1 MSVVPESAHRR
12 PPLGRLI
19 GRLRNGGR
27 RPAPPAHP
35 PWMLDFENGADLGL
49 FGPGSAV
56 WAVNGTS
63 ITMVAGIRALL
74 MQTLQAGAMAGVHD
88 HSRYREDPVGRLD
101 NTVRWVLTTTFGDT
115 AEAEAAARHV
125 SGIHDRVTGD
135 YVDAGGAERAYSARD
150 PHLLLWVHDAF
161 TEAFLGAH
169 RVWGGPIPGGADAYV
184 REWAESGRLLG
195 VLDPPTSEAEL
206 RAQLAGFA
214 GEFRADERTAEAVR
228 FLRDLRLPD
237 TPRIAYRIL
246 FGGAVASLPEEYRLL
261 LGLRRPRWPA
271 ITANRVLFAALR
283 LTLGTV
289 SPSERAARRRVA
301 RLSAVRG

>member
-1 MSVVPESAHRR
+1 
-12 PPLGRLI
+12 
-19 GRLRNGGR
+19 
-27 RPAPPAHP
+27 
-35 PWMLDFENGADLGL
+35 MLELENGDDVGL

-56 WAVNGTS
+56 WAVNGTP

-115 AEAEAAARHV
+115 AAVEEAARRV
-125 SGIHDRVTGD
+125 SGIHERVTGE
-135 YVDAGGAERAYSARD
+135 YQDAAGNERRYSARD

-169 RVWGGPIPGGADAYV
+169 RIWGRPIPGGEDAYV

-195 VLDPPTSEAEL
+195 VDNPPVTLAEL
-206 RAQLAGFA
+206 QEQLAGFA
-214 GEFRADERTAEAVR
+214 AEFRADERVAEAVG
-228 FLRDLRLPD
+228 FLRDLELPD
-237 TPRIAYRIL
+237 TPRLAYRIL
-246 FGGAVASLPEEYRLL
+246 FGGAVASLPADYRRL

-271 ITANRVLFAALR
+271 ITANRILFLALR

-301 RLSAVRG
+301 RVEGPTPGAVPR